1 MGKSIRLNT
10 KAAAV
15 MIVSCKETNLKK
27 DTREIILAAQTTLE
41 EVKRGIGKLRGII
54 DIRKINKTINEY
66 VETGCLKLN
75 LP

>member
-1 MGKSIRLNT
+1 
-10 KAAAV
+10 

-41 EVKRGIGKLRGII
+41 EVKRGISKLRGII
-54 DIRKINKTINEY
+54 DIRKINKTLNEY
-66 VETGCLKLN
+66 VEVGCQKLN

>member
-1 MGKSIRLNT
+1 
-10 KAAAV
+10 

-54 DIRKINKTINEY
+54 DVRKVNKKTCMERPTW
-66 VETGCLKLN
+66 VLSVVL
-75 LP
+75 LF